1 MNETRRTEG
10 EFVSDSNAHLS
21 DWTLE
26 QLAEGMLSE
35 YEHQSA
41 VAHIEA
47 CPRCTAELN
56 AYRSLFSALAELPRF
71 APSPEFGDGVISRIR
86 IGPAPSPV
94 LERVRRWLPATR
106 RGWAWVA
113 AAIIVPALP
122 LIALVVWIFSQP
134 MVSAL
139 SLVQWGSRWSSE
151 AANTALNTLVR
162 WETAIGLG
170 QVASSLYAAAA
181 ALPIGVLLAA
191 TVVVALGIP
200 LSAWS
205 LIRLIRTPMGDVH
218 YAN

>member
-1 MNETRRTEG
+1 
-10 EFVSDSNAHLS
+10 
-21 DWTLE
+21 
-26 QLAEGMLSE
+26 
-35 YEHQSA
+35 
-41 VAHIEA
+41 
-47 CPRCTAELN
+47 
-56 AYRSLFSALAELPRF
+56 
-71 APSPEFGDGVISRIR
+71 
-86 IGPAPSPV
+86 
-94 LERVRRWLPATR
+94 
-106 RGWAWVA
+106 VA